1 MPAFRPA
8 IAGVARRGVAATY
21 AAAHAARLYS
31 CRSAPVAFVTEG
43 AEWTIHWIG
52 KGYVDAIEARHPGTA
67 QLVGRPYGLFGRIV
81 HFGSQ
86 FHWQNWADILPTSN
100 RYVVNYFHGKP
111 GDGPEMARH
120 VEFFLEKCPRLERI
134 VTAASKVRRRL
145 ARWGVPAEKI
155 ATVPLGVD
163 TACFRP
169 PDEDEREAARSR
181 LGVPKQAIC
190 VGSFQKDGVGWGDGR
205 EPKMIK
211 GPDVFVAAMGR
222 LARDHPVFVVLSGPA
237 RGYVKTELERLGI
250 PFAHVYPRDYREIAR
265 IYWSLDLY
273 LVASREEGGPQSVL
287 ESMASGVPLISTRVG
302 MAEDVIAEGRN
313 GLLVDVGDADAL
325 AARAAEL
332 AGDSDVRRSLRAA
345 GRETATGYDWSVVAE
360 TLYENVYRELL
371 S

>member
-1 MPAFRPA
+1 M
-8 IAGVARRGVAATY
+8 
-21 AAAHAARLYS
+21 
-31 CRSAPVAFVTEG
+31 
-43 AEWTIHWIG
+43 
-52 KGYVDAIEARHPGTA
+52 
-67 QLVGRPYGLFGRIV
+67 
-81 HFGSQ
+81 
-86 FHWQNWADILPTSN
+86 
-100 RYVVNYFHGKP
+100 VNYFHGKP
-111 GDGPEMARH
+111 ADGPEMARH
-120 VEFFLEKCPRLERI
+120 VEFFLENCPRLERV

-169 PDEDEREAARSR
+169 PDEDEREAARFR

-211 GPDVFVAAMGR
+211 GPDVFVAAVAR

-237 RGYVKTELERLGI
+237 RGYVKAELERLGI
-250 PFAHVYPRDYREIAR
+250 PFAHVYPQDYRDIAR
-265 IYWSLDLY
+265 IYWTLDLY

-287 ESMASGVPLISTRVG
+287 E
-302 MAEDVIAEGRN
+302 RN
-313 GLLVDVGDADAL
+313 GFLVDVGDADAL
-325 AARAAEL
+325 ATHAAEL
-332 AGDSDVRRSLRAA
+332 AGDFDARQSLRAA
-345 GRETATGYDWSVVAE
+345 GRDTATGYDWSVVAE